1 MKIKK
6 RYFITILFFVG
17 LNHLIDW
24 GPFNLLV
31 TVYAQATTVTGQV
44 KDVNGTPYAGARLL
58 ATLANAD
65 GSTFT
70 APATVTQA
78 SSAICQAAGLGPA
91 PCKQPFPQN
100 LGPFTLDGGGNIPGG
115 GIAVTD
121 VTLISPAGKLWLF
134 TVNTQGTPPPLGT
147 GAQTC
152 TATIAISG
160 GSQSISTNFSGCPAL
175 SSGGTGSSEATLTY
189 PLTLL
194 TYSNATSICTAP
206 PNQSGNCYYL
216 LLSKAHTLLRYT
228 YNQTASAAGCT
239 TAAALGVMD
248 ATTGTILFSVNI
260 PNGASNGFVDSGP
273 LSIPMIAG
281 DKFGVGLVI
290 SPAGCTTSPAAF
302 AGVAVYQ

>member
-1 MKIKK
+1 MKK
-6 RYFITILFFVG
+6 RYLLAVLFFVA
-17 LNHLIDW
+17 LNHLLDW

-44 KDVNGTPYAGARLL
+44 KDVNVTPYAGARLI

-65 GSTFT
+65 GTTFT

-100 LGPFTLDGGGNIPGG
+100 IGPVTLDGGGNIPGG

-121 VTLISPAGKLWLF
+121 VTLISPAGKLWLI
-134 TVNTQGTPPPLGT
+134 TVNTPGTPPPLGT
-147 GAQTC
+147 GPQTC

-160 GSQSISTNFSGCPAL
+160 GSQSVSSNFSGCPAL
-175 SSGGTGSSEATLTY
+175 SSGGSGSSEATLTY
-189 PLTLL
+189 PLTSQS
-194 TYSNATSICTAP
+194 YPNATSICVAP
-206 PNQSGNCYYL
+206 PNQSGNCLYL
-216 LLSKAHTLLRYT
+216 LLTKAHTLLRYT
-228 YNQTASAAGCT
+228 YNQTVAAAGCST
-239 TAAALGVMD
+239 PAALGVMD
-248 ATTGTILFSVNI
+248 ATTGTILFSINI
-260 PNGASNGFVDSGP
+260 ANGASNGFVDSGP

-290 SPAGCTTSPAAF
+290 SPVGCGTSPSAF
-302 AGVAVYQ
+302 DGVAVYQ